1 MNPKIELRSLSI
13 SKSADEL
20 VNFTKYDIEVS
31 LEEIESTE
39 TETKIK
45 FAFTLV
51 SNPKNARVN
60 VEGLTIIPANQS
72 EAPKLLDQDENHI
85 PKIVHV
91 IYQEIFSLLYVISKG
106 FQIPIPA
113 YKLSSISPSSTGP
126 AQTAENTHPETNQK
140 IEEMAQKEPNVTED
154 PTLLHGEKQT
164 IETTI
169 PK

>member
-13 SKSADEL
+13 SRSADEI
-20 VNFTKYDIEVS
+20 VNFEKYDIEAS

-45 FAFTLV
+45 FVFTIV
-51 SNPKNARVN
+51 SNPKNTRVS
-60 VEGLTIIPANQS
+60 VEGLVTIFASQS
-72 EAPKLLDQDENHI
+72 EASKLLDQDENHI
-85 PKIVHV
+85 PNVVHV

-113 YKLSSISPSSTGP
+113 YKLSNISPPS
-126 AQTAENTHPETNQK
+126 TAEPKIPDNLIETEQK
-140 IEEMAQKEPNVTED
+140 IDQVTQKKPDDTKEPV
-154 PTLLHGEKQT
+154 LLSEEKQT

>member
-1 MNPKIELRSLSI
+1 MNPRIELRSLSI
-13 SKSADEL
+13 NRSSDEI
-20 VNFTKYDIEVS
+20 VNFVKYDIEVS

-45 FAFTLV
+45 FAFTLG
-51 SNPKNARVN
+51 SNPKNTRVN
-60 VEGLTIIPANQS
+60 VEGLATIFANQS
-72 EAPKLLDQDENHI
+72 EASKLLDQDENHI
-85 PKIVHV
+85 PNIVHV

-113 YKLSSISPSSTGP
+113 YKLSSISPSSTTQP
-126 AQTAENTHPETNQK
+126 IASENNLTETEQKIDQVTEKEPDDTAEPALVHE
-140 IEEMAQKEPNVTED
+140 
-154 PTLLHGEKQT
+154 EKQT